1 MKRNTFLFFLAF
13 GLFLFGYSSTNINS
27 PQRVQQTCTTTPIS
41 SSESQEK
48 QCCLKDTLV
57 IQRAEEVCSLNDVK
71 DSVSNASSTNVTV
84 SPSVPLDFSR
94 DYEFRGRFDY
104 QKEEVVDSREGCFG
118 ANCQVNNVLVVN
130 TKKKDFF
137 DFFKDTSQSLN
148 AYLVDEKYLY
158 ALGVFS
164 CVPVIL
170 LIVMIILHSK
180 TLKKKSND
188 IGTYNVLS
196 PTKKADNVYD
206 ETYKQLKYAI
216 VEEEGKVNNIAITGP
231 YGAGKSSVWRT
242 FCEKEKIEKKKKVV
256 EISLAKFNNP
266 NENECSQTYSESEV
280 ECAIIQ
286 QFIFSKK
293 YTDLKYSN
301 VPRIYN
307 LTDLKTIL
315 LTTFIFVLF
324 ALIVPFAN
332 ETVTRV
338 VKAWLESPFKIETIY
353 IPLTLSFVYILI
365 FYGIQKI
372 NKLRISKINLKDI
385 ELTTCEDGS
394 LFDKYIN
401 EIVYFFEATKCNCVV
416 IEDLDRF
423 DTLKYFTKLREI
435 NFLINNYP
443 GIKENVKFV
452 YLVKDDILTSE
463 ERTKFFDMIIPVIPV
478 LNGRPET
485 VKYIKDHF
493 LRKTRKPVN
502 AADKEKPFLGDGY
515 LNTMAKYLSDLRLV
529 KNCFNEFKVFKEAAE
544 RNHGE
549 LDDEKIFTL
558 VLYKNINPK
567 DYQNL
572 ISEEGVLYYC
582 LNDAVFEFE
591 KETANK
597 GVMYF
602 SQIHNI

>member
-1 MKRNTFLFFLAF
+1 MKRNVFLFFLAL
-13 GLFLFGYSSTNINS
+13 GLFLSGCTSTNINS
-27 PQRVQQTCTTTPIS
+27 PQRVQQTCTATPIS

-57 IQRAEEVCSLNDVK
+57 IQRAEEVCSLNDAK

-94 DYEFRGRFDY
+94 DYELRGRLNY
-104 QKEEVVDSREGCFG
+104 QKEEIIDSREGCFG
-118 ANCQVNNVLVVN
+118 ANCQVNNVYIGN
-130 TKKKDFF
+130 ANEKKFF
-137 DFFKDTSQSLN
+137 YSIKDTSQSLN
-148 AYLVDEKYLY
+148 AYLVEEKYLY
-158 ALGVFS
+158 ALGIFS
-164 CVPVIL
+164 CVPLIL
-170 LIVMIILHSK
+170 SIVMIIQRSK
-180 TLKKKSND
+180 TLKKKSKN
-188 IGTYNVLS
+188 IGTYNILS
-196 PTKKADNVYD
+196 PTEKADNVYD
-206 ETYKQLKYAI
+206 EIYKQLEYAI
-216 VEEEGKVNNIAITGP
+216 IEEEGKVNNIAISGP
-231 YGAGKSSVWRT
+231 YGAGKSSVWQT
-242 FCEKEKIEKKKKVV
+242 FCEKMKVKEKKKIV

-266 NENECSQTYSESEV
+266 NENESSQTYSESEV

-315 LTTFIFVLF
+315 LTTFVFILF

-332 ETVTRV
+332 ETILSV
-338 VKAWLESPFKIETIY
+338 VKAWLKSPFEIGTIY
-353 IPLTLSFVYILI
+353 IPLILSFVYILI
-365 FYGIQKI
+365 FYAIQKI
-372 NKLRISKINLKDI
+372 NKLRISKINVKDL
-385 ELTTCEDGS
+385 ELTTCDEGS

-502 AADKEKPFLGDGY
+502 EADKEKPFLGDGY